1 MESLD
6 KILEYMSEGDF
17 KKAIEELN
25 IIIEREPNN
34 AKAFYMRGKSA
45 FIELQNEKYEND
57 LETNFIYSAI
67 EDDLNKSIEID
78 PNITDAYRGL
88 MYLNK
93 VLKNVDKEREFAQIL
108 LEKSKESSKESSADA
123 LLILASSYL
132 NNGKNESDFHQAL
145 GFYDDF
151 IKNANIEDSK
161 MARFERGLCYY
172 NLDIINKAD
181 LEANKL
187 IADFPMYDDAYFLKG
202 IALSKSGIKSEFFED
217 AIFFL
222 NRAIELNNKNYNA
235 LYEIAEWHFEKG
247 NYKKAI
253 ENYDK
258 LLENENKYNLTALL
272 GKTQAF
278 HDMIVENEEYNEEQ
292 NKDLTEAFGLINKV
306 IEILGSDKNCI
317 QYKYYKANLY
327 SYEGEIDKAKE
338 EFEKIAKEKE
348 IGDWLYHRI
357 AEFYYNNAENK
368 EDYKKSLNYLE
379 KIKDK
384 KISSYNL
391 SIFVNYELKNYKEI
405 VRICEEFLNKFLN
418 LNNENDFEGFEKNN
432 IYYIRFIY
440 AYSLQMID
448 SHNYDLIIENYK
460 ICLNDENL
468 DKALIYRSIAK
479 IMMYNMEFKYYLKG
493 MEFLQLSMKL
503 NDPLSYYLYA
513 KELFYGNIVAPCPE
527 LAIGLVNT
535 SIELDENLECSY
547 IIMGRGYEL
556 GRGIEK
562 NPNKA
567 FEIYFKA
574 NEIAKIN
581 NSKCSCAKAALAH
594 SYYNGIGV
602 EKNQKNKNIALNIVK
617 KTAESKGKFS
627 HSHIALLYSYFALND
642 FEGFD
647 LKKALSLFNQTSPHY
662 SDLSVVMM
670 LKRLYKKLGRKKEV
684 KRMIKIESETVK
696 RTGEFNLNYLRKYI
710 KNFKNFYPIPFQCD

>member
-6 KILEYMSEGDF
+6 KIMEYMSEGDF
-17 KKAIEELN
+17 QKAIKELN
-25 IIIEREPNN
+25 IIIEHEPNN

-45 FIELQNEKYEND
+45 FIELQNEKYDNN

-67 EDDLNKSIEID
+67 ENDLNKSIEID
-78 PNITDAYRGL
+78 PNIIDAYRGL
-88 MYLNK
+88 MYLNR
-93 VLKNVDKEREFAQIL
+93 VLKNVDREREFAQIL
-108 LEKSKESSKESSADA
+108 LEKSKEFSNEISTDA
-123 LLILASSYL
+123 LLMLASSYL

-151 IKNANIEDSK
+151 IKRVGIEDGR

-172 NLDIINKAD
+172 NLGILNKAD
-181 LEANKL
+181 VEANKL
-187 IADFPMYDDAYFLKG
+187 IEDFPMYDDAYFLKG
-202 IALSKSGIKSEFFED
+202 IALSKLGIESEFFED

-235 LYEIAEWHFEKG
+235 LYETAEWHFEKG

-253 ENYDK
+253 EIYDK
-258 LLENENKYNLTALL
+258 LLESENKYNLAALL
-272 GKTQAF
+272 AKAQTF
-278 HDMIVENEEYNEEQ
+278 HDMIVEGGEYTGSEEQ
-292 NKDLTEAFGLINKV
+292 NKNLTEAFNLINKV
-306 IEILGSDKNCI
+306 IEILGSDKRI
-317 QYKYYKANLY
+317 VQYKYYKGNLF
-327 SYEGEIDKAKE
+327 SYKGEIDKAKE
-338 EFEKIAKEKE
+338 EFEKIAEEKNIVE
-348 IGDWLYHRI
+348 LLYYRI
-357 AEFYYNNAENK
+357 AEFYYNHAKSK
-368 EDYKKSLNYLE
+368 EDYKKTLNYLE

-384 KISSYNL
+384 KTSVYNL
-391 SIFVNYELKNYKEI
+391 SIFANYELKNYKEI

-418 LNNENDFEGFEKNN
+418 NKNINEEKN

-440 AYSLQMID
+440 AYSLQMTN
-448 SHNYDLIIENYK
+448 SHDYDLIIENYK
-460 ICLNDENL
+460 LCLNDETL

-479 IMMYNMEFKYYLKG
+479 IMIYNMSVDYYLKG

-503 NDPLSYYLYA
+503 KDAASYYLYA

-527 LAIGLVNT
+527 LAIGLANT
-535 SIELDENLECSY
+535 SIELNGNLECSY

-567 FEIYFKA
+567 FEIYYKA
-574 NEIAKIN
+574 NEIARIN

-594 SYYNGIGV
+594 CYYNGIGV
-602 EKNQKNKNIALNIVK
+602 EKNQSMALSIVK
-617 KTAESKGKFS
+617 KTAEERGKFS

-647 LKKALSLFNQTSPHY
+647 LQKALSLFNQTLPYY
-662 SDLSVVMM
+662 SDLSVVMT
-670 LKRLYKKLGRKKEV
+670 LKRLYKKLGRKKDI
-684 KRMIKIESETVK
+684 KRMIKIETETLK
-696 RTGEFNLNYLRKYI
+696 RTGEFNLNYLRNYI
-710 KNFKNFYPIPFQCD
+710 KNFKNFYPIPF